1 MQISKIPHNQPDYV
15 TFYMTQ
21 LNQGTL
27 FVILNLN
34 QILLS
39 LFDLM
44 NIGIGYKYWYEIQ
57 KNTLSKKINWKRFIK
72 LIKFELR

>member
-1 MQISKIPHNQPDYV
+1 
-15 TFYMTQ
+15 MTQ

-57 KNTLSKKINWKRFIK
+57 KIHYKKKSTGNVSLS
-72 LIKFELR
+72 